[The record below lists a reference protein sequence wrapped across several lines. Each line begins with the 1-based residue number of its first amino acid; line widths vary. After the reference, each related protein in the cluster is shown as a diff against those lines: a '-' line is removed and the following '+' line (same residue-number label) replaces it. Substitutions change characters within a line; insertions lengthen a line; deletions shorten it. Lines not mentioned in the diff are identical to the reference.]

1 MPRVKK
7 REKNWPIKAYKN
19 LDFLTSPSARLIR
32 ILSELMEPQ
41 VRFRKY
47 NIRNTVVFFGSARA
61 LPGPEAR
68 RELRAV
74 EKKIKGKK
82 KTTPALRREL
92 HMARQSVKMSGYYD
106 DAVEMSEKLTRW
118 FKEVEKKGPR
128 FVVCSGGGPGIMEGV
143 NRGAQKAKGR
153 SIGLNIS
160 LPMEQEPN
168 VFITRDLSFDFHYFF
183 VRKFWF
189 FYLAKS
195 IVIFPGGY
203 GTMDEFFEL
212 LTLVQTGKSM
222 KKMSIILYGG
232 DYWKSIVNFEAMI
245 EWGTIEMKDLDLF
258 KIFDDV
264 DETVDYIKQQL
275 SEDYIK

>member
-61 LPGPEAR
+61 LPGPEA
-68 RELRAV
+68 
-74 EKKIKGKK
+74 
-82 KTTPALRREL
+82 RREL